1 MNLVY
6 ILIHLSNPTSYEVA
20 SWDGNKEGS
29 GWDNLIPFLSRL
41 SKSFLILV
49 SLKKKK
55 IEMEQGEYGKYDK
68 FLCKFYFVNF
78 VFYF

>member
-20 SWDGNKEGS
+20 SWDGNKEGL

-55 IEMEQGEYGKYDK
+55 LKWSR
-68 FLCKFYFVNF
+68 VNMASMINSYANF
-78 VFYF
+78 IL